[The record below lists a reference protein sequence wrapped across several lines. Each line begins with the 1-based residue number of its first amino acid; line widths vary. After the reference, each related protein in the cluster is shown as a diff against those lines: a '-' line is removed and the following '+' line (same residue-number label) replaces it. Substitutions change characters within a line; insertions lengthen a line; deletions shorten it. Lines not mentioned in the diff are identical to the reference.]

1 MTDLKPSIY
10 IGAGHRGF
18 ALKESLKEW
27 LGASAHDVV
36 DCGAAIYDATDDYPD
51 YAQRVAK
58 YVAAKDGARGI
69 VLCGSGNGVCVGAN
83 KVNGVRAG
91 LALSAAQIRDSVA
104 HDHLNV
110 LCISADY
117 TQPDDARRFVEI
129 FLSTPYSQVARHL
142 RRVAKITQG
151 IC

>member
-1 MTDLKPSIY
+1 MTNLKHNIY

-27 LGASAHDVV
+27 LDVKGYNIV
-36 DCGAAIYDATDDYPD
+36 DCGAMVYDGDDDYPD

-58 YVAAKDGARGI
+58 YVITMHDARGI
-69 VLCGSGNGVCVGAN
+69 VLCGSGNGVCIAAN
-83 KVNGVRAG
+83 KRSGVRAG
-91 LALSAAQIRDSVA
+91 LALSVAQIRDSVA

-117 TQPDDARRFVEI
+117 TQPEDARRFVET
-129 FLSTPYSQVARHL
+129 FLSTQYSQEVRHL
-142 RRVAKITQG
+142 RRIRKITQ
-151 IC
+151 CQ